1 MPKSV
6 LGVMREF
13 KSGALHS
20 GASNG
25 PVVKNRPQAVAI
37 ALSEQR
43 QSHPGKNLGTYKHP
57 KKSR

>member
-13 KSGALHS
+13 KQGALHS
-20 GASNG
+20 GSSQG
-25 PVVKNRPQAVAI
+25 PIVKSRPQAVAI

-43 QSHPGKNLGTYKHP
+43 HPGKNLGPYQHP
-57 KKSR
+57 KKAR